1 MALLKGQ
8 IDYSHLFFGGGRLS
22 RGGNTLNNNMYI

>member
-8 IDYSHLFFGGGRLS
+8 IDYSHLFLGGGLS